1 MNSSCFSCLYW
12 FIYSFICCLL
22 LAQPKYALNLHII
35 CTKSDNWALNFMIFN
50 FGALPP
56 TFLLIYDAKF
66 ALNKMQILP
75 KQHQKGAYHTV
86 KSWYK

>member
-1 MNSSCFSCLYW
+1 
-12 FIYSFICCLL
+12 
-22 LAQPKYALNLHII
+22 
-35 CTKSDNWALNFMIFN
+35 MIFN

-66 ALNKMQILP
+66 APNIMLICP

-86 KSWYK
+86 KSFYK